1 VLMSCFADQVKMFE
15 KDTETIESID
25 LFTAQCES
33 NFNVSNF
40 LAKKEEKKE
49 SPRKLRGKR

>member
-1 VLMSCFADQVKMFE
+1 MSCFADQVKMFE

-25 LFTAQCES
+25 LFTAQRES

-40 LAKKEEKKE
+40 LAKKRKKRI
-49 SPRKLRGKR
+49 ST